1 MTTTN
6 APESSRKDM
15 TTTKKRV
22 TLVSPCFNEE
32 ANIEELYRR
41 VCAVIAGLPQY
52 DFEYLFIDN
61 ASTDRTLSLLKDI
74 AARDPRIKI
83 IVNTRNFGHLRS
95 PYWGI
100 IQTWG
105 DATLYLAS
113 DLQDPPELIP
123 QFLAAW
129 EEGYPIVLAIK
140 PVSQTNLLVH
150 WLRKLYYRVLDTISE
165 VSIVKDATGFGLY
178 DRVVLDEV
186 RKIADP
192 QPFFR
197 GLVCEL
203 GFPIKTIPFN
213 QQCRQRGI
221 SKNNAY
227 TLYDLAMLGI
237 VSHSVVPIRLAA
249 MLGFGI
255 GLLSFLVAFVFLV
268 LKLLMWDT
276 FPIGIAPIVIGMFLM
291 FGIVL
296 MFIGILGE
304 YIASI
309 HTYVRHRPVVV
320 ERERINFKDE

>member
-1 MTTTN
+1 MTI
-6 APESSRKDM
+6 S
-15 TTTKKRV
+15 KKLV

-41 VCAVIAGLPQY
+41 VCEVMAGLPQY

-61 ASTDRTLSLLKDI
+61 ASTDRTLTLLKGI
-74 AARDPRIKI
+74 AAKDPRVKI

-105 DATLYLAS
+105 DATVYLAS
-113 DLQDPPELIP
+113 DLQDPPEVIP

-129 EEGYPIVLAIK
+129 EDGYPIVLAVK
-140 PVSQTNLLVH
+140 PVSQVNPLAH
-150 WLRKLYYRVLDTISE
+150 WLRKLYYRVLDAISE

-178 DRVVLDEV
+178 DREVLDQV
-186 RKIADP
+186 RKIGDP
-192 QPFFR
+192 QPYFR

-203 GFPIKTIPFN
+203 GYPIKTIPFN
-213 QQCRQRGI
+213 QQRRLRGI
-221 SKNNAY
+221 SKNNVY
-227 TLYDLAMLGI
+227 SLYDIAMLGI

-249 MLGFGI
+249 MMGFMI
-255 GLLSFLVAFVFLV
+255 GLLSFLVAFVFLI
-268 LKLLMWDT
+268 LKLVMWST
-276 FPIGIAPIVIGMFLM
+276 FPIGIAPIVIGMFMM